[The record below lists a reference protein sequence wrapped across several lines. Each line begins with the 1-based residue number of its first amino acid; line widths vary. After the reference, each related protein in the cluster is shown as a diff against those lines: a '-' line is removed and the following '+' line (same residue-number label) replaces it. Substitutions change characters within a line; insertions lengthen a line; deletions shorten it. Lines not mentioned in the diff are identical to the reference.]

1 MVTVCRQ
8 KTLFVLM
15 LSLFACACSSAPA
28 GEASVSV
35 RAKLVGK
42 TAPDFALK
50 DSEGKT
56 VKLSDYKGQVVLL
69 DFWATWCGPCKVE
82 EPWFKEFDRTYKD
95 RGLSVIGISMDEEG
109 WSVLKPYIRER
120 QINYRVLLGTEDI
133 DPLFGGM
140 EAWPTTFLI
149 DRSGRIVSVHVGV
162 AAKKVF
168 EDSIKRLL

>member
-1 MVTVCRQ
+1 
-8 KTLFVLM
+8 
-15 LSLFACACSSAPA
+15 
-28 GEASVSV
+28 
-35 RAKLVGK
+35 
-42 TAPDFALK
+42 
-50 DSEGKT
+50 
-56 VKLSDYKGQVVLL
+56 
-69 DFWATWCGPCKVE
+69 
-82 EPWFKEFDRTYKD
+82 
-95 RGLSVIGISMDEEG
+95 MDEEG

-120 QINYRVLLGTEDI
+120 QINCRVLLGTEDI